1 MSEEVTN
8 KLPTSQDLA
17 KLVIS
22 VINIYMET
30 QYINNLGVKT
40 EIIQAKVRYVL
51 YARKSTES
59 DEKQA
64 LSIESQVKE
73 MLTIAD
79 RDGLEVVDI
88 RRESHS
94 AKESGQRPVFKE
106 LLEDVRRGRYTGI
119 MTWAPDRLSRNAGDL
134 GSVVDLMDE
143 NKLIEIR
150 TYGQHFKN
158 SPNEKFLL
166 MILCSQAK
174 LENDNKSINVKR
186 GLRTRCEMGLRPGP
200 AIFGYLNEKHI
211 DKKCQVILDPERAH
225 IVKKI
230 FEKVAYE
237 KWSGRKIYQWL
248 KFELNL
254 KTRNGNK
261 GLTLSNIY
269 LILETPFYYGV
280 FEYPRKSGNFYA
292 GRHEPIITKELYDQV
307 QQQVKSQVLR
317 TQEPKEFAFIKMMS
331 CGLCGSGITAEEKFK
346 KLKDG
351 SVNRH
356 VYYGCAKSK
365 DRFCKCGYI
374 NEEDLIKQFEKLLDQ
389 IDINEIG
396 MRDRIKDE
404 VQRIKKFQ
412 HSVLGLK
419 QEIEINDIDVR
430 DYAKFILKDGSVD
443 EKRELLGCFK
453 SKITLKEKNIYLQK

>member
-1 MSEEVTN
+1 MS
-8 KLPTSQDLA
+8 TSTSARIGL
-17 KLVIS
+17 
-22 VINIYMET
+22 
-30 QYINNLGVKT
+30 
-40 EIIQAKVRYVL
+40 EIIASTAKIRYCL

-73 MLTIAD
+73 MLAIAE
-79 RDGLEVVDI
+79 RENLEVIDI

-94 AKESGQRPVFKE
+94 AKDSGQRPVFKE
-106 LLEDVRRGRYTGI
+106 ILADLRRGRFNGI
-119 MTWAPDRLSRNAGDL
+119 LTWAPDRLSRNAGDL

-143 NKLIEIR
+143 KKLLEIR

-186 GLRTRCEMGLRPGP
+186 GLKTRCEMGLRPGP
-200 AIFGYLNEKHI
+200 AIFGYLNEKHA
-211 DKKCQVILDPERAH
+211 DKKCEVFPDPDRAH
-225 IVKKI
+225 IVKQM

-237 KWSGRKIYQWL
+237 QWSGRKIYNWL

-269 LILETPFYYGV
+269 LILENPFYYGV
-280 FEYPRKSGNFYA
+280 FEYPRKSGNFYT
-292 GRHEPIITKELYDQV
+292 GRHKPIITRELFDLV
-307 QQQVKSQVLR
+307 QARIKTQTLR
-317 TQEPKEFAFIKMMS
+317 TQEPKEFAFTKLMT
-331 CGLCGSGITAEEKFK
+331 CGLCGSGITADEKFK
-346 KLKDG
+346 KLKNG

-356 VYYGCAKSK
+356 VYYSCTRVK
-365 DRFCKCGYI
+365 DKECRCGYI
-374 NEEDLIKQFEKLLDQ
+374 SEEDLIKQFEKLFDQ
-389 IDINEIG
+389 IDIDEIG
-396 MRDRIKDE
+396 MRDKIKTE

-412 HSVLGLK
+412 QSVLGIK
-419 QEIEINDIDVR
+419 QEIQVSDIDVR
-430 DYAKFILKDGSVD
+430 NYAKFILKDASMD
-443 EKRELLGCFK
+443 EKRELFSCFK
-453 SKITLKEKNIYLQK
+453 SNILLANKKISLI